1 MKAPKY
7 NVILVDHNEPRQSIK
22 GIEEANIVEII
33 DHHRIDAVKTDVPI
47 YIDAA
52 PLGSTCTI
60 VYQLFLRHNVTP
72 DEMTAKTLLTGIL
85 SDTVILKSPTT
96 TYIDQVS
103 AKALAAVCK
112 VNLEEFGLFMFSNTQ
127 GLKTR
132 EPQEAIASDFKTY
145 SEKGVTLGIGQ
156 CEVTTLHDLSEYAQE
171 YLENLE
177 QIRARNGLDWAVLMI
192 TDILK
197 EHSVLLCTEH
207 RLNGH
212 LQYHLMENQIY
223 DMPNVLSR
231 KKQLLPELLN
241 VIDMSL

>member
-1 MKAPKY
+1 M
-7 NVILVDHNEPRQSIK
+7 
-22 GIEEANIVEII
+22 
-33 DHHRIDAVKTDVPI
+33 
-47 YIDAA
+47 
-52 PLGSTCTI
+52 
-60 VYQLFLRHNVTP
+60 
-72 DEMTAKTLLTGIL
+72 
-85 SDTVILKSPTT
+85 
-96 TYIDQVS
+96 
-103 AKALAAVCK
+103 
-112 VNLEEFGLFMFSNTQ
+112 EFGLFMFSNTQ

-156 CEVTTLHDLSEYAQE
+156 CEVTTLHDLSEYARE